1 MTVVHHIQ
9 RGIVYYH
16 FPFIEGLNL
25 FEGYITLEGSD
36 LMDQFNQSWNTG
48 KYQGSSIGCIDK
60 GLYIT
65 LFNGLIAFLEI

>member
-1 MTVVHHIQ
+1 
-9 RGIVYYH
+9 
-16 FPFIEGLNL
+16 LNS
-25 FEGYITLEGSD
+25 FEGYIALEGSD